1 MKREAISRDDFAT
14 CTQSYFLYGIHYGS
28 RLVCRHTAKAL
39 PRVTRSRYTS
49 VGKETLCRVS
59 FLEHTAKKKCTRQPL
74 DGSLQ
79 LCRVPGEMHT
89 AKRGDAHIKVWIFA
103 VCCGS
108 YTQQKMDQ
116 GQLNWLLCRVPWS
129 LHTAKWQYFVCVF
142 ILSRIWYPNQ
152 YKRFK
157 YITIIIEYNSYIT
170 ISITGSLYSQVMHK
184 CK

>member
-28 RLVCRHTAKAL
+28 RLVCRHTAKVL

-142 ILSRIWYPNQ
+142 YSVTYMVPQSIQAVQIYHNNHRIQFINHNKHHRQ
-152 YKRFK
+152 F
-157 YITIIIEYNSYIT
+157 I
-170 ISITGSLYSQVMHK
+170 
-184 CK
+184 